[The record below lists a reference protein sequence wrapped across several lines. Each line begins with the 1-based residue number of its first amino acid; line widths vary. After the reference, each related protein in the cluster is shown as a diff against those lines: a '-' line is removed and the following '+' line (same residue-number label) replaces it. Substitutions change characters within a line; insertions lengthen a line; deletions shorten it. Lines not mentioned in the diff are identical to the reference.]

1 MTLAYERLSSLDQPG
16 ARQALF
22 DGWRNG
28 EIISPRAFALL
39 MASFIPT
46 SGLKTLHAAKRGL
59 RTAMRTRLW
68 TRRDVEPKVVRVR
81 TVANDHHTHVRSTTD
96 GGDAE

>member
-1 MTLAYERLSSLDQPG
+1 MALAYERLSSLDQTG
-16 ARQALF
+16 TRQALF

-68 TRRDVEPKVVRVR
+68 TRNNVETKVVRVR
-81 TVANDHHTHVRSTTD
+81 TAANDHRKHTRSTTD

>member
-1 MTLAYERLSSLDQPG
+1 
-16 ARQALF
+16 
-22 DGWRNG
+22 
-28 EIISPRAFALL
+28 

-68 TRRDVEPKVVRVR
+68 TRNNVETKVVRVR
-81 TVANDHHTHVRSTTD
+81 TAANDHRKHARSTTD